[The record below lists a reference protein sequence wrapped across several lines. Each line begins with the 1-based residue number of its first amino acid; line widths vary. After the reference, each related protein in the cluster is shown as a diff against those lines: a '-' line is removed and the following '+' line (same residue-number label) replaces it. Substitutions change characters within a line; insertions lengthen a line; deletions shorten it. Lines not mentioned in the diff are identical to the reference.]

1 LESEELIMALYLNGV
16 YESVL
21 EEIRSAQETKS
32 GLVCYLQ
39 PYSSRTIA
47 ALAKDPPRPES
58 PVKLYISITTSLSL
72 ISYRASLV
80 GWESKSEL
88 TAERLA
94 LLNEHIDTYQPG
106 EQEIYFTKGDSK
118 PCVNLLSI
126 VDLERLAVPIPVG
139 TLRKLSDDT
148 PLKPRTRP
156 GNWSYVDELP
166 EWLGS
171 LPDVVLGEELHQRLD
186 LEVRKS
192 LGISKSV
199 REERLRHAETM
210 PQVVQAIT
218 RSFRRNP
225 DVVAAVLERANG
237 ICEACGTEA
246 PFLRASD
253 GTPYLEVHHKMMLA
267 DGGADTVGNAIA
279 TCPNCHRRF
288 HFGV

>member
-1 LESEELIMALYLNGV
+1 
-16 YESVL
+16 
-21 EEIRSAQETKS
+21 
-32 GLVCYLQ
+32 
-39 PYSSRTIA
+39 
-47 ALAKDPPRPES
+47 
-58 PVKLYISITTSLSL
+58 
-72 ISYRASLV
+72 
-80 GWESKSEL
+80 
-88 TAERLA
+88 
-94 LLNEHIDTYQPG
+94 
-106 EQEIYFTKGDSK
+106 
-118 PCVNLLSI
+118 
-126 VDLERLAVPIPVG
+126 
-139 TLRKLSDDT
+139 
-148 PLKPRTRP
+148 
-156 GNWSYVDELP
+156 
-166 EWLGS
+166 
-171 LPDVVLGEELHQRLD
+171 VLGEELHQRLD